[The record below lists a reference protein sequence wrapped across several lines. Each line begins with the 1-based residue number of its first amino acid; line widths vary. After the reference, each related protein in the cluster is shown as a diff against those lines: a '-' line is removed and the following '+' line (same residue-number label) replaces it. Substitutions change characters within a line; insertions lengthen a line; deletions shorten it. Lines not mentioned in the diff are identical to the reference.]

1 MKNKI
6 SFSFFEIKQKI
17 FKINSP
23 HSFLF
28 TLKCETKSISHI
40 LLSSCLNVKSRC
52 FSTLFPNRPLLLHSI
67 LVRKTT
73 FLLFSFLSNF
83 GILQT
88 FLPSLSNK
96 HFEKFLLDPYK
107 SLVVA
112 WKRHTQVSC
121 LLEDTQ
127 VSCLLE
133 DTQVLFPSSDV
144 KPIEKVCE
152 YKEAVVF
159 ILCMA
164 WVVVVEVVIPPSF
177 ILS

>member
-1 MKNKI
+1 MQNKI
-6 SFSFFEIKQKI
+6 SFFFLWNQTKKY
-17 FKINSP
+17 S
-23 HSFLF
+23 
-28 TLKCETKSISHI
+28 KSISHI
-40 LLSSCLNVKSRC
+40 LFSSRLNVKSRC

-127 VSCLLE
+127 V
-133 DTQVLFPSSDV
+133 LFPSSDV